1 MEKSKKLVE
10 NPEKSNVKL
19 HISGVINRSIS
30 ECRLIDIHN
39 EIENNSDKYDEP
51 HLGLLKYERCQLV
64 KQIFGE

>member
-1 MEKSKKLVE
+1 MKSENLAE
-10 NPEKSNVKL
+10 NPVESNVKL

-39 EIENNSDKYDEP
+39 KIENHSDEYDEL
-51 HLGLLKYERCQLV
+51 HLALLKYERCQLT